1 MHLRIRDLR
10 EDSDLSQEHIAN
22 MLHVTQSTYSRYERG
37 ALEVPLDVL
46 VRLAQFYHTST
57 DYLLGLTD
65 EKRPYPPSRRK
76 FSDNI
81 QR

>member
-1 MHLRIRDLR
+1 MHSRLQILR
-10 EDSDLSQEHIAN
+10 EDCFLSQKQMAQFLCVN
-22 MLHVTQSTYSRYERG
+22 QSTYSRYERG

-65 EKRPYPPSRRK
+65 EKRPYPPSKRK
-76 FSDNI
+76 F
-81 QR
+81 

>member
-1 MHLRIRDLR
+1 MHSRLQILR
-10 EDSDLSQEHIAN
+10 EDFFLSQKQMAQFLCVN
-22 MLHVTQSTYSRYERG
+22 QSTYSRYERG

-65 EKRPYPPSRRK
+65 EKRRYPPSRRK
-76 FSDNI
+76 F
-81 QR
+81 

>member
-1 MHLRIRDLR
+1 MHSRLQILR
-10 EDSDLSQEHIAN
+10 EDFFLSQKQMAQFLCVN
-22 MLHVTQSTYSRYERG
+22 QSTYSRYERG

-76 FSDNI
+76 F
-81 QR
+81 

>member
-46 VRLAQFYHTST
+46 VRLAAFYHTST

-65 EKRPYPPSRRK
+65 ERRPYPSSRRK
-76 FSDNI
+76 F
-81 QR
+81 

>member
-1 MHLRIRDLR
+1 MAQFLCV
-10 EDSDLSQEHIAN
+10 N
-22 MLHVTQSTYSRYERG
+22 QSTYSRYERG

-76 FSDNI
+76 F
-81 QR
+81 

>member
-1 MHLRIRDLR
+1 MHSRLQILR
-10 EDSDLSQEHIAN
+10 EDCFLSQKQMAQFLCVN
-22 MLHVTQSTYSRYERG
+22 QSTYSRYERG

-57 DYLLGLTD
+57 DYLLGLSD

-76 FSDNI
+76 F
-81 QR
+81 

>member
-1 MHLRIRDLR
+1 MHSRLQILR
-10 EDSDLSQEHIAN
+10 EDCFLSQKQMAQFLCVN
-22 MLHVTQSTYSRYERG
+22 QSTYSRYERG

-65 EKRPYPPSRRK
+65 EKRPYPTSRRK
-76 FSDNI
+76 F
-81 QR
+81 

>member
-1 MHLRIRDLR
+1 MHSRLQILR
-10 EDSDLSQEHIAN
+10 EDCFLSQKQMAQFLCVN
-22 MLHVTQSTYSRYERG
+22 QSTYSRYERG
-37 ALEVPLDVL
+37 TITMTLDVL

-76 FSDNI
+76 F
-81 QR
+81 

>member
-1 MHLRIRDLR
+1 MPMKNRLARGHIFRLTQFHYQ
-10 EDSDLSQEHIAN
+10 SQCKCHASK
-22 MLHVTQSTYSRYERG
+22 L
-37 ALEVPLDVL
+37 PLDVL

-76 FSDNI
+76 F
-81 QR
+81 

>member
-37 ALEVPLDVL
+37 ALEVPLEVL
-46 VRLAQFYHTST
+46 VQLAAFYGTST

-76 FSDNI
+76 F
-81 QR
+81 

>member
-1 MHLRIRDLR
+1 MHSRLQILR
-10 EDSDLSQEHIAN
+10 EDCFLSQKQMAQFLCVN
-22 MLHVTQSTYSRYERG
+22 QSTYSRYERG
-37 ALEVPLDVL
+37 GLEVPLDVL

-76 FSDNI
+76 F
-81 QR
+81 

>member
-10 EDSDLSQEHIAN
+10 EDSDLSQAYVAN
-22 MLHVTQSTYSRYERG
+22 ILHVTQATYSRYERG

-65 EKRPYPPSRRK
+65 EKRRYPPSRRK
-76 FSDNI
+76 F
-81 QR
+81 

>member
-1 MHLRIRDLR
+1 
-10 EDSDLSQEHIAN
+10 

-57 DYLLGLTD
+57 DYLLGRTD
-65 EKRPYPPSRRK
+65 NPSPPHA
-76 FSDNI
+76 
-81 QR
+81 

>member
-1 MHLRIRDLR
+1 MHSRLQILR
-10 EDSDLSQEHIAN
+10 EDCFLSQKQMAQFLCVN
-22 MLHVTQSTYSRYERG
+22 QSTYSRYERG

-76 FSDNI
+76 F
-81 QR
+81 